1 MKVYKSLLLILS
13 MIVITSM
20 GINDPQNVD
29 ASEKDSSPSGVAFL
43 KGSVA
48 PDFTIESMMKEKVS
62 LKDYRG
68 SILVLAFGF
77 NMDSAK
83 DIEKYRDRIR
93 ADYKS
98 KGVNFLKVIHIN
110 IPSFGKGFVLK
121 RMKKLFPGEETTK
134 HTVIDWGGAAKLDK
148 KYGIKEKEPPTL
160 FIIGKEGKLLY
171 CLQGLFDDENL
182 VKIENEISEIL
193 KIGENHYLGIA
204 DENMSKKYLI
214 GVTRIM
220 QHKDLITKQNGF
232 KAAIEA
238 AGFIEGKNIRYD
250 VQDTLA
256 DVDKIAQV
264 SNKFVKDK
272 AALIHCLS
280 ITGTM
285 ILLETVKDLPV
296 VGYAVYAG
304 DPTTMGYEAANVT
317 GIMVKS
323 CPLQN
328 LWPVKS
334 QLEMYLKFMPG
345 KKKWGTVY
353 NSGSANTRFHME
365 ELRDVGDDLGVE
377 IVEASVSKPSE
388 VISAAQS
395 LVGKVDAIYITSD
408 EMSMSK
414 FDGIVELCN
423 KNKIPLFGGEF
434 ECVKKGA
441 IAAYDVNYF
450 KIGYIVGKQAVR
462 ILKGENPKAIN
473 PEFYTK
479 LDLHIS
485 LDNAKKQGINISDE
499 LKSMAD
505 KKL

>member
-1 MKVYKSLLLILS
+1 MFS
-13 MIVITSM
+13 
-20 GINDPQNVD
+20 
-29 ASEKDSSPSGVAFL
+29 
-43 KGSVA
+43 
-48 PDFTIESMMKEKVS
+48 
-62 LKDYRG
+62 
-68 SILVLAFGF
+68 
-77 NMDSAK
+77 
-83 DIEKYRDRIR
+83 
-93 ADYKS
+93 
-98 KGVNFLKVIHIN
+98 
-110 IPSFGKGFVLK
+110 
-121 RMKKLFPGEETTK
+121 
-134 HTVIDWGGAAKLDK
+134 
-148 KYGIKEKEPPTL
+148 
-160 FIIGKEGKLLY
+160 
-171 CLQGLFDDENL
+171 DENL

-193 KIGENHYLGIA
+193 KVGENKYLGMSN
-204 DENMSKKYLI
+204 ENMGKKYLI

-220 QHKDLITKQNGF
+220 QHKDLITKQDGF
-232 KAAIEA
+232 KAAIEE
-238 AGFIEGKNIRYD
+238 AGYIEGKIVQYD
-250 VQDTLA
+250 IQDTLA
-256 DVDKIAQV
+256 DVEKIVQV
-264 SNKFVKDK
+264 SNKFIKDK

-285 ILLETVKDLPV
+285 ILLENVKDLPV

-304 DPTTMGYEAANVT
+304 DPTTMGYEATNVT

-334 QLEMYLKFMPG
+334 QLEMYLKFIPG

-365 ELRDVGDDLGVE
+365 ELRDVSDDLGVE

-388 VISAAQS
+388 VRTAAQS

-414 FDGIVELCN
+414 FDDIVELCN

-450 KIGYIVGKQAVR
+450 KIGYIAGKQAVR
-462 ILKGENPKAIN
+462 ILKGEKPKDIN

-485 LDNAKKQGINISDE
+485 LENAKKQGIIISEE
-499 LKSMAD
+499 LEQLAD